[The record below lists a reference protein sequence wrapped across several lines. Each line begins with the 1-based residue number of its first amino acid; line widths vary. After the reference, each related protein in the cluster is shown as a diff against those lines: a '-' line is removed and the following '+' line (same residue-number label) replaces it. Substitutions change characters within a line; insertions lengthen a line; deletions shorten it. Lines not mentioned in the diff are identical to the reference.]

1 VGNRIDDLVNRRMRT
16 PPPPPPSGQT
26 PSTENTS
33 APPGGGST
41 SRSSAGQSATPPSA
55 GKNSGEVRFSPSE
68 IKQLG
73 LNVERELDAIFKQA
87 RYKLNGA
94 PRDLEPSAFT
104 TFGYAFAMVHTEVIE
119 YADQDLITKSKLAM
133 DIGDRLQKT
142 AITQDEG
149 ERKSTIKGG
158 D

>member
-1 VGNRIDDLVNRRMRT
+1 MGNRIDDIVNR
-16 PPPPPPSGQT
+16 PKPAPPPPSG
-26 PSTENTS
+26 NTS
-33 APPGGGST
+33 APPGNGTNGAT
-41 SRSSAGQSATPPSA
+41 PQPSAGQSATPS
-55 GKNSGEVRFSPSE
+55 GKSNGEVRFAPSE

-87 RYKLNGA
+87 RYKLNAA

-104 TFGYAFAMVHTEVIE
+104 TFGFAFAMVHTEVIE

-133 DIGDRLQKT
+133 DFNDRLQKT

-149 ERKSTIKGG
+149 ERKSTIKGVG
-158 D
+158 G

>member
-1 VGNRIDDLVNRRMRT
+1 LADNRIDPLVNRST
-16 PPPPPPSGQT
+16 PPPSGQT
-26 PSTENTS
+26 TDPPASGTTTPNGQS
-33 APPGGGST
+33 APPGGKS
-41 SRSSAGQSATPPSA
+41 
-55 GKNSGEVRFSPSE
+55 SGEVRFAPSD

-73 LNVERELDAIFKQA
+73 LNLERELDDIFKQA

-104 TFGYAFAMVHTEVIE
+104 TFGYAFAMVHTEMIE

-133 DIGDRLQKT
+133 DFNDRLQKT

-158 D
+158 G

>member
-1 VGNRIDDLVNRRMRT
+1 LGNRIDDIVNRPKPT
-16 PPPPPPSGQT
+16 QPPPAGQT
-26 PSTENTS
+26 NTRPGDGTTPKPSS
-33 APPGGGST
+33 
-41 SRSSAGQSATPPSA
+41 GQSATPPPT
-55 GKNSGEVRFSPSE
+55 GKSSGEVRFAPSE

-73 LNVERELDAIFKQA
+73 LNLERELDAIFKQA

-104 TFGYAFAMVHTEVIE
+104 TFGFAFALVHTEVIE

-133 DIGDRLQKT
+133 DFNDRLQKT

-158 D
+158 G

>member
-1 VGNRIDDLVNRRMRT
+1 MGNRIDDIVNRPKPT
-16 PPPPPPSGQT
+16 PPPPSGQT
-26 PSTENTS
+26 KARPDDGTAPRPSS
-33 APPGGGST
+33 G
-41 SRSSAGQSATPPSA
+41 RSATPPSA
-55 GKNSGEVRFSPSE
+55 SSSGEVRFAPSE

-73 LNVERELDAIFKQA
+73 LNLERELDAIFKQA
-87 RYKLNGA
+87 RYKLNAA

-133 DIGDRLQKT
+133 DVGDRLQKT

-158 D
+158 G